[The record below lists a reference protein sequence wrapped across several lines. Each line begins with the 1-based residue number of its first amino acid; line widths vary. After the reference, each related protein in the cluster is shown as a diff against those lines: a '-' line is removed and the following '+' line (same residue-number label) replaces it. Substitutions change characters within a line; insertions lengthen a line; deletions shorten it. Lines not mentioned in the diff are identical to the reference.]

1 MSNNSYMN
9 KLYKNVNSGNVS
21 NSVKKNISTSKV
33 VQRVSGSLN
42 IIGTILITLAIVV
55 AIYYITKQVSKN
67 DKLNPTLIPGTL
79 KMDELGEYNGALPLE
94 GEGQLYIGEGVSL
107 SYSLWVYVSDWTTG
121 EKKNTIFRRGYLKTP
136 DINESSLQIDY
147 NTNSLVVNTRTNTT
161 GSPSCP
167 NHSFDVSG
175 FPLQK
180 WNHIVYVLNGTFID
194 IYLNGKLRK
203 SVLFREMET
212 LGSNTQQTCHHG
224 DKDSDKL
231 YVDNEDAYSGHI
243 SKFRYYSR
251 AILPTDVI
259 DLYNDGP
266 L

>member
-1 MSNNSYMN
+1 MN

-79 KMDELGEYNGALPLE
+79 KMDELGEYNGSLPLD
-94 GEGQLYIGEGVSL
+94 GEGKLYIGEGVSF

-121 EKKNTIFRRGYLKTP
+121 GGKNTIFRRGFSKNP
-136 DINESSLQIDY
+136 DGEGNESSLQIDY
-147 NTNSLVVNTRTNTT
+147 NTNSLVVNTKTNTNDD
-161 GSPSCP
+161 SNCP
-167 NHSFDVSG
+167 NHSFNVPG

-203 SVLFREMET
+203 SVLFREIII
-212 LGSNTQQTCHHG
+212 GDGARQPCHHG
-224 DKDSDKL
+224 DLDIDKI
-231 YVDNEDAYSGHI
+231 YVDTEDAYSGHI
-243 SKFRYYSR
+243 SKFRYFSR

-259 DLYNDGP
+259 DLYNNGP